1 VQRSYCPFF
10 DLSVSFFDILSQPP
24 TQFNST
30 VLVDF
35 SYNMII
41 IHKKWKG
48 DIDMKKMTAILLA
61 LGCMAA
67 LCGCYSTMPI
77 TEKDK
82 PSPVVDATAEPS
94 AQVTS
99 PVREVNAEELCTESG
114 LTFVMPM
121 NAGDVHCSIID
132 SAPAVYQMRFV
143 LGGKDY
149 TVRAA
154 HTDTL
159 DESISGVY
167 TDWATV
173 GDGAMQNGDPTCFY
187 LSKDETSGVYYA
199 YTDGVTW
206 CVSMTGGGRAPARIG
221 RWLPRT

>member
-1 VQRSYCPFF
+1 
-10 DLSVSFFDILSQPP
+10 
-24 TQFNST
+24 
-30 VLVDF
+30 
-35 SYNMII
+35 
-41 IHKKWKG
+41 
-48 DIDMKKMTAILLA
+48 MKKLTAILLA

-67 LCGCYSTMPI
+67 LCGCYSTLPI

-82 PSPVVDATAEPS
+82 PSPVVDATPEPS
-94 AQVTS
+94 AQIPN

-121 NAGDVHCSIID
+121 NAEDVHCSVID
-132 SAPAVYQMRFV
+132 TEPAVYQMRFV

-167 TDWATV
+167 DDWASV

-187 LSKDETSGVYYA
+187 LTKDEASGLYFCH
-199 YTDGVTW
+199 TDGVTW
-206 CVSMTGGGRAPARIG
+206 CVYMTGGASSGEMESVLRSFVPS
-221 RWLPRT
+221 L

>member
-1 VQRSYCPFF
+1 
-10 DLSVSFFDILSQPP
+10 
-24 TQFNST
+24 
-30 VLVDF
+30 
-35 SYNMII
+35 
-41 IHKKWKG
+41 
-48 DIDMKKMTAILLA
+48 MKKMTAILLA

-99 PVREVNAEELCTESG
+99 PVHEVNAEELCTESG

-143 LGGKDY
+143 LGGKD
-149 TVRAA
+149 
-154 HTDTL
+154 
-159 DESISGVY
+159 
-167 TDWATV
+167 
-173 GDGAMQNGDPTCFY
+173 
-187 LSKDETSGVYYA
+187 
-199 YTDGVTW
+199 
-206 CVSMTGGGRAPARIG
+206 
-221 RWLPRT
+221 

>member
-1 VQRSYCPFF
+1 
-10 DLSVSFFDILSQPP
+10 
-24 TQFNST
+24 
-30 VLVDF
+30 
-35 SYNMII
+35 
-41 IHKKWKG
+41 
-48 DIDMKKMTAILLA
+48 MKKMTAILLA

-99 PVREVNAEELCTESG
+99 PVHEVNAEELCTESG

-154 HTDTL
+154 HTGTL

-167 TDWATV
+167 TDWATA

-206 CVSMTGGGRAPARIG
+206 CVYMTGGASSAEMESVLRSFVPS
-221 RWLPRT
+221 L

>member
-1 VQRSYCPFF
+1 
-10 DLSVSFFDILSQPP
+10 
-24 TQFNST
+24 
-30 VLVDF
+30 
-35 SYNMII
+35 
-41 IHKKWKG
+41 
-48 DIDMKKMTAILLA
+48 MKKLTAILLA

-82 PSPVVDATAEPS
+82 PSPVADATAEPS

-121 NAGDVHCSIID
+121 NAEDVHCSVID
-132 SAPAVYQMRFV
+132 TEPAVYQMSFT
-143 LGGKDY
+143 LKGKDY

-154 HTDTL
+154 HTDAL

-167 TDWATV
+167 ETWATV

-187 LSKDETSGVYYA
+187 LTKDESSGVYCC
-199 YTDGVTW
+199 YTGGVTW
-206 CVSMTGGGRAPARIG
+206 CIYMTGGASSAEMESVLRSFVPS
-221 RWLPRT
+221 L